1 MFSKLRGPNFLRVE
15 VMVVLEIERKLVV
28 VIVLEGKNTD
38 VLVVVVVVDGNNKFV
53 ALVVMVVGEINR
65 NVVVVVED
73 GNNRNVVAL
82 EVAVVVEE
90 GSNRNVLIALAVV
103 EETID
108 VHFMVVVV
116 VGTMMW

>member
-1 MFSKLRGPNFLRVE
+1 M
-15 VMVVLEIERKLVV
+15 
-28 VIVLEGKNTD
+28 
-38 VLVVVVVVDGNNKFV
+38 DGNNKFV

-65 NVVVVVED
+65 NVVVVVVVVED